1 MADCIKKV
9 PDWTHFNL
17 PKVFKYQNKM
27 IYWNIK
33 LGTTKFESKDKNALR
48 SITDKDSTSIHLII
62 TVWERERS
70 QFVIPKFPFKITSSF
85 VLFV

>member
-48 SITDKDSTSIHLII
+48 SITDKDTTSIHLII
-62 TVWERERS
+62 TVWERKGPSLSS
-70 QFVIPKFPFKITSSF
+70 QNFP
-85 VLFV
+85 LR

>member
-62 TVWERERS
+62 TVWERKGPSLSS
-70 QFVIPKFPFKITSSF
+70 QNFP
-85 VLFV
+85 LR